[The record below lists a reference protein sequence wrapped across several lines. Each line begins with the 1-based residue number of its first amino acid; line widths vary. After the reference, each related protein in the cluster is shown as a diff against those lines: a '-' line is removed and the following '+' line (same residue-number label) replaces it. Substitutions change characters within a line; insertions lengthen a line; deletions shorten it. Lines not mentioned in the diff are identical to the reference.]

1 MSTSVT
7 QPNAPQKRELSIIDL
22 LGRFAP
28 LIFLLG
34 LVAVL
39 SYLEPGFRTERNIM
53 NVLRQVSIIGILAV
67 GMTFVILTA
76 GIDLSV
82 GSMVA
87 FTGIVCAATA
97 KGSRSL
103 LAGGT
108 TDPGGSRVLLAALAA
123 IGLGL
128 AIGIFQGFLIGKL
141 EIPAFVV
148 TLGGLGAWRGATL
161 VFSEGQ
167 PISGFSTDF
176 KFWGQGFVG
185 RVPVPVIVFL
195 SFVLVAFIILRY
207 TQYGRWI
214 YALGGNR
221 EAARLSGLNTV
232 ALTISVYAIAGFCAG
247 VGGFLLTSRLNS
259 AEQVAGQNY
268 ELQAIAAV
276 VIGGT
281 SLFGGIGGVIGTLI
295 GTLLIGVLNNGL
307 VILNVSPYWQPIV
320 VAVILVSS
328 VFFDQL
334 AKKRRR

>member
-1 MSTSVT
+1 MSTSAAQVE
-7 QPNAPQKRELSIIDL
+7 APQKREISIIDL
-22 LGRFAP
+22 LARFAP
-28 LIFLLG
+28 LVFLLG
-34 LVAVL
+34 LVAIL
-39 SYLEPGFRTERNIM
+39 SYLEPGFRTERNVM

-97 KGSRSL
+97 KGSRTL

-108 TDPGGSRVLLAALAA
+108 TDPGGTRVLLAALAA

-128 AIGIFQGFLIGKL
+128 AIGLFQGFLIGKL

-167 PISGFSTDF
+167 PISGFSSDF
-176 KFWGQGFVG
+176 KFWGQGFIG
-185 RVPVPVIVFL
+185 RVPVPVVIFL
-195 SFVLVAFIILRY
+195 LFVVVAFIILKY
-207 TQYGRWI
+207 SQYGRWI
-214 YALGGNR
+214 YALGGNQ
-221 EAARLSGLNTV
+221 EAARLSGLNTT

-281 SLFGGIGGVIGTLI
+281 SLFGGVGGVVGTLI

-320 VAVILVSS
+320 VAIILVAS
-328 VFFDQL
+328 VFFDQV

>member
-1 MSTSVT
+1 M
-7 QPNAPQKRELSIIDL
+7 
-22 LGRFAP
+22 
-28 LIFLLG
+28 
-34 LVAVL
+34 L

-103 LAGGT
+103 LQGGT
-108 TDPGGSRVLLAALAA
+108 TDPVARGCCWRRWRRSGSVWRS
-123 IGLGL
+123 GL
-128 AIGIFQGFLIGKL
+128 FQGFLIGKL

-167 PISGFSTDF
+167 PISGFSKDF

-195 SFVLVAFIILRY
+195 SFVLVAFIILKY
-207 TQYGRWI
+207 SQYGRWI

-221 EAARLSGLNTV
+221 EARAFPV
-232 ALTISVYAIAGFCAG
+232 
-247 VGGFLLTSRLNS
+247 
-259 AEQVAGQNY
+259 
-268 ELQAIAAV
+268 
-276 VIGGT
+276 
-281 SLFGGIGGVIGTLI
+281 
-295 GTLLIGVLNNGL
+295 
-307 VILNVSPYWQPIV
+307 
-320 VAVILVSS
+320 
-328 VFFDQL
+328 
-334 AKKRRR
+334 